1 MPLPRG
7 GGAVSRRDL
16 VSRVRLT
23 INLKF
28 LVVLAAVLPLLVV
41 VNTGC

>member
-1 MPLPRG
+1 MKAAPASGRG
-7 GGAVSRRDL
+7 KGDL

-23 INLKF
+23 INLKL
-28 LVVLAAVLPLLVV
+28 LVVLAAVLQPLVV

>member
-1 MPLPRG
+1 MHERRARERAKP
-7 GGAVSRRDL
+7 RDL

-28 LVVLAAVLPLLVV
+28 LVVLAAVLQPLVV
-41 VNTGC
+41 GNTGC